1 MLLLDVLPVGPSF
14 LRAYREYLER
24 VFLQS
29 DDLTHVDLYSVPLDV
44 DPESA
49 TLSEWTVVD

>member
-1 MLLLDVLPVGPSF
+1 MLLLDVLPVGSSF